1 MFEIEYKGANCV
13 VINTKKAKLVI
24 DPKLSLSG
32 LKDYPVKDC
41 IEVATEERFV
51 TNNADESVLINGPGE
66 YGVADFDIKGIA
78 ARRHIDSEN
87 DKKLSTMY
95 RIEVDDVRLGVL
107 GNVDE
112 NINDDQLEELGV
124 LDILILPVG
133 GNGYTLD
140 AVSAAK
146 LVRTIGPKVVIPI
159 HYFDKAIKYEVAQD
173 DLELFVKEMGLEIE
187 TVSKYKSKQIN
198 NNQTGITLIKIE
210 RS

>member
-13 VINTKKAKLVI
+13 VISNKNAKLVI
-24 DPKLSLSG
+24 DPKLSVVG
-32 LKDYPVKDC
+32 LKDYSVKDC
-41 IEVATEERFV
+41 IEVATEERFAIY
-51 TNNADESVLINGPGE
+51 NSGESVLINGPGE

-87 DKKLSTMY
+87 EQKLSTMY
-95 RIEVDDVRLGVL
+95 RIEIDDIRLGVL

-124 LDILILPVG
+124 LDILILPIG

-146 LVRTIGPKVVIPI
+146 LVRTIGPKVVVPV
-159 HYFDKAIKYEVAQD
+159 HYSDKAIKYEVPQD
-173 DLELFVKEMGLEIE
+173 DLELFVKEMGSELE
-187 TVSKYKSKQIN
+187 TVAKYKSKQIN
-198 NNQTGITLIKIE
+198 NNQPGIAVIKIE